1 MKKFLAFVYAFLFC
15 ITTAHAQYN
24 PPPVTGGT
32 ITGTVGVTHGGT
44 GATSLTGNGAV
55 IMNSGGTA
63 QTTVAPS
70 TSGNVLTSNGTAWTS
85 AAASGGGGSSPFV
98 PAGFANVSTMNSWDE
113 LLISPDGAYVYVSGI
128 LASNSHGAIAKV
140 KIADGSISA
149 TLDMGAA
156 TEPYKM
162 AMHPAG
168 THIYAVNRNDGVTWW
183 DVTTASSMAIAHT
196 STLAVN
202 VPSGGQPFDLSPDG
216 SIYAYVSATDAKLY
230 MINTGTYAVT
240 NQTMS
245 HTAGNLTAVC
255 FYNGSNV
262 NVYVAHASS
271 ADVDLYAIGGAY
283 TSTVSTAAGGTP
295 SFMAMRSGIND
306 CFFIADSGT
315 NKAIIDVNSGTPNI
329 ALTTQAPTGLSCN
342 TLNTGA
348 TCEGVDSCY
357 FHNGGPNGS
366 SQSMLFVLDSQ
377 TEAVVN
383 IPTPR
388 TVDSN
393 EDGTYGTAIAP
404 NGTQLFTLGGCD
416 YPVVYSIPAN
426 TNAPPP
432 GTAGNIQTSD
442 GKGNW
447 ISVGMGTSQ
456 ASAVVGGAFGGS
468 TVYTGN
474 ATYTL
479 TATSPSL
486 LVCDSTAGNITF
498 NLPAVASAPIGK
510 QFNVAHTTRGGNII
524 LTPSGAEKINGYAG
538 AASFPYYMSSITVTN
553 AGTAWVLDTPGASN
567 DSAGVPNVGRN
578 GGSYTIVAA
587 GAKGSGLTSD
597 GSLWVSQA
605 PYFTSSDQTI
615 TAAGALTIAH
625 GLGYVPGE
633 VWSQLVCQA
642 DEAGYTAGQVVS
654 VGGSQ
659 TVSVI
664 AVQNDGFSSIV
675 DSTNLTI
682 RYGSDA
688 STFTIPHATT
698 GAATAITNSKWK
710 CRFFAR

>member
-24 PPPVTGGT
+24 PPPVTGGN

-85 AAASGGGGSSPFV
+85 AAASGGGGGGGSSPFAPSGFV
-98 PAGFANVSTMNSWDE
+98 SLTNYNGWNSSLAVSPNSAYVFVGVDLASNGHGTISKVKVSDGTVTACDLGAGVSAGS
-113 LLISPDGAYVYVSGI
+113 IAVSPDGSYVY
-128 LASNSHGAIAKV
+128 AI
-140 KIADGSISA
+140 D
-149 TLDMGAA
+149 
-156 TEPYKM
+156 
-162 AMHPAG
+162 
-168 THIYAVNRNDGVTWW
+168 VNARATWW
-183 DVTTASSMAIAHT
+183 KVQTSNMSLIHT
-196 STLAVN
+196 STLAVGLD
-202 VPSGGQPFDLSPDG
+202 SAGQQQFDLSPDG
-216 SIYAYVSATDAKLY
+216 TIYAYVSDTDAKLY
-230 MINTGTYAVT
+230 MINTSTYAVT

-245 HTAGNLTAVC
+245 HTAGNLSSVC
-255 FYNGSNV
+255 FYNGSNS
-262 NVYVAHASS
+262 NVYVAHAGS

-283 TSTVSTAAGGTP
+283 TSSVSTGAGGTP
-295 SFMAMRSGIND
+295 NFWAMRSGVNGN
-306 CFFIADSGT
+306 FFIADSGT
-315 NKAIIDVNSGTPNI
+315 NKALITVHSGTAAIQLVDQSIASLSTANI
-329 ALTTQAPTGLSCN
+329 SAEVAV
-342 TLNTGA
+342 
-348 TCEGVDSCY
+348 CEGVDCVLACTVLNEY
-357 FHNGGPNGS
+357 LVIQNGATNTFQNIGMPS
-366 SQSMLFVLDSQ
+366 SLG
-377 TEAVVN
+377 AVVN
-383 IPTPR
+383 LQAAVLAPD
-388 TVDSN
+388 DSGN
-393 EDGTYGTAIAP
+393 TFVLA
-404 NGTQLFTLGGCD
+404 GCD
-416 YPVVYSIPAN
+416 IPVVWSVPTILAQ
-426 TNAPPP
+426 TPP
-432 GTAGNIQTSD
+432 GTIGNAQISD

-447 ISVGMGTSQ
+447 VSAGLGTSS

-468 TVYTGN
+468 TAYTGN
-474 ATYTL
+474 ATYNL
-479 TATSPSL
+479 TAASPSV

-510 QFNVAHTTRGGNII
+510 QFNVAHTVRGGNIV

-538 AASFPYYMSSITVTN
+538 PGALQYYISSATVTN
-553 AGTAWVLDTPGASN
+553 SGTEWVLDTPGASN
-567 DSAGVPNVGRN
+567 DVAGVPNVGRN
-578 GGSYTIVAA
+578 GGAYTIVAA
-587 GAKGSGLTSD
+587 STKGNGLTSD